1 MILLVYCDN
10 ASYFNTFVAL
20 DNFREEINMQPIYF
34 VFLITLLIT
43 SNAFADGLS
52 AQLDRNRIA
61 EGETVVLTLTAPG
74 DTTETP
80 DLTPLR
86 KDFDILN
93 QSQSTRMTIINGRS
107 DSTHEWQLVLAPKQ
121 MGKLTIP
128 AIQMGGASSARLAL
142 EVLPASQADQLGTSS
157 PVLLEVEAEP
167 KSAYVQS
174 QVIYTV
180 RVLASTSIN
189 QASLTE
195 PKAGDAIIERLGQDK
210 SYSTTRNG
218 EQYQVIERK
227 YAIFPQHSGTLE
239 INAPLLSAEVP
250 EQNKRG
256 SSRHQMFGRD
266 PFADMR
272 GIFGQD
278 PFFFGH
284 TRTVQLRGRNL
295 SLNIQPQ
302 PSGTPSPWLPAE
314 SLTLSESWSP
324 DPPQFH
330 VGEPVTRTITIA
342 AKGITASQLPEL
354 RPAVPQGVKVYPDKS
369 QTETQS
375 EANSLTS
382 QKVLKSALVPSQS
395 GELILPEVRLSW
407 WDTKANKQRIATLP
421 EHKVQVIPMPADM
434 KQAQVEQVTT
444 EAKATP
450 MPTTPATQNSSA
462 EQRNDEGNSKSMGY
476 QKQPSYW
483 PWIAAIMFLGW
494 LITTILWLRARSTN
508 QKTITAESQ
517 PQTNTPNTKKALE
530 RFRQACLNND
540 PKTARQ
546 TLLEWAA
553 ARWPM
558 KPPQRLEMVGQC
570 IGIESLEILQE
581 MDRCI
586 YAGAAQT
593 WDGEAA
599 WSRLSPLLT
608 KREKQSRNDT
618 QAKILPP
625 LYPQGV

>member
-107 DSTHEWQLVLAPKQ
+107 DSTHEWQLVLAPKK

-128 AIQMGGASSARLAL
+128 AIQMGGTSSARLAL
-142 EVLPASQADQLGTSS
+142 EVLPASQADQLGASS

-174 QVIYTV
+174 H
-180 RVLASTSIN
+180 
-189 QASLTE
+189 
-195 PKAGDAIIERLGQDK
+195 
-210 SYSTTRNG
+210 
-218 EQYQVIERK
+218 IERK

-625 LYPQGV
+625 LYPQGI